1 MSQVLTKHNPKRW
14 GWKSRL
20 WLLLVIAALLT
31 LQMPALAKDE
41 PLVPQI
47 LDKGK
52 WAPATYQAVNDLI
65 AKHGVKSPG
74 YHPNKKPYVV
84 FDWDNTSI
92 MNDTEEALFVYQ
104 INHLAYKLTPEEFGR
119 VIRTNVPE
127 GPFAE
132 GYKNADGRQVTLDA
146 IATDLVND
154 YQFLYANYRGLSGTK
169 SLEEVT
175 ATEQFQDFRA
185 KLFFLYEAINETHST
200 SIGYPWVLYLFT
212 NMTVDEVQKLAEASN
227 DLALGMAIQTET
239 WTSPK
244 ARAGKAGV
252 VTASHTTGLRLTS
265 EVSNLMNTF
274 RSNGIDVYIVSAS
287 LEDVVRVFATLPK
300 YGYGLPSEN
309 VIGMRLAMKNG
320 LITNQYQADYPI
332 TVGHGKTEV
341 ILSMLEK
348 KYGYGPIFIAGDSN
362 GDFEMM
368 TELDSVKLALVI
380 NRVKG
385 GKIGQQ
391 ATKAA
396 EQLGKANP
404 TVVLQGRDE
413 NTGMWIPSEQTI
425 KLGGSEPQLLT
436 K

>member
-1 MSQVLTKHNPKRW
+1 MSQVQTKHSQW
-14 GWKSRL
+14 
-20 WLLLVIAALLT
+20 WLTILMVVALFAV
-31 LQMPALAKDE
+31 QMPASAKDA
-41 PLVPQI
+41 VSDAQV

-52 WAPATYQAVNDLI
+52 WAPATYQAVNELI
-65 AKHGVKSPG
+65 TKHGVKSPS
-74 YHPNKKPYVV
+74 YNPDKKPYVV

-104 INHLAYKLTPEEFGR
+104 INHLAYKLTPEEFGK

-127 GPFAE
+127 GPFAD
-132 GYKNADGRQVTLDA
+132 GYKSADGKQVTLDA
-146 IATDLVND
+146 IAADLESD
-154 YQFLYANYRGLSGTK
+154 YKFLYENYKGLKGTK

-175 ATEQFQDFRA
+175 ATESFLDFRT

-212 NMTVDEVQKLAEASN
+212 NMTVDEVHKLAESSN
-227 DLALGMAIQTET
+227 DVALGMAIQTET

-244 ARAGKAGV
+244 ALAGKAGV

-265 EVSNLMNTF
+265 EVGNLMNTF
-274 RSNGIDVYIVSAS
+274 RSNGIDVYVVSAS

-300 YGYGLPSEN
+300 YGYNLPSEN
-309 VIGMRLAMKNG
+309 VIGMRLAIENG
-320 LITNQYQADYPI
+320 LITNKYQANYPI

-341 ILSMLEK
+341 IQSVLEK
-348 KYGYGPIFIAGDSN
+348 RYGHGPIFIAGDSN

-368 TELDSVKLALVI
+368 TEQKSVKLALVV

-391 ATKAA
+391 AAKAA
-396 EQLGKANP
+396 EQLGKNNP
-404 TVVLQGRDE
+404 SVVLQGRDE
-413 NTGMWIPSEQTI
+413 NTGMWIPTEQTI
-425 KLGGSEPQLLT
+425 KLGKSDPQLIS

>member
-1 MSQVLTKHNPKRW
+1 MSQVQTKHSQW
-14 GWKSRL
+14 
-20 WLLLVIAALLT
+20 WLTILMVVALFAV
-31 LQMPALAKDE
+31 QMPASAKDA
-41 PLVPQI
+41 VSDAQV

-52 WAPATYQAVNDLI
+52 WAPATYQAVNELI
-65 AKHGVKSPG
+65 TKHGVKSPS
-74 YHPNKKPYVV
+74 YNPDKKPYVV

-104 INHLAYKLTPEEFGR
+104 INHLAYKLTPEEFGK

-127 GPFAE
+127 GPFAD
-132 GYKNADGRQVTLDA
+132 GYKNADGKQVTLDA
-146 IATDLVND
+146 IAADLESD
-154 YQFLYANYRGLSGTK
+154 YKFLYENYKGLKGTK

-175 ATEQFQDFRA
+175 ATESFLDFRT

-212 NMTVDEVQKLAEASN
+212 NMTVDDVHKLAEASN
-227 DLALGMAIQTET
+227 DVALGMAIQTET

-244 ARAGKAGV
+244 ALAGKAGV
-252 VTASHTTGLRLTS
+252 VTTSHTTGLRLTS
-265 EVSNLMNTF
+265 EVGNLMNTF
-274 RSNGIDVYIVSAS
+274 RSNGIDVYVVSAS

-300 YGYGLPSEN
+300 YGYNLPSEN
-309 VIGMRLAMKNG
+309 VIGMRLAIENG
-320 LITNQYQADYPI
+320 LITNKYQANYPI

-341 ILSMLEK
+341 IQSVLEK
-348 KYGYGPIFIAGDSN
+348 RYGHGPIFIAGDSN

-368 TELDSVKLALVI
+368 TEQKSVKLALVV

-391 ATKAA
+391 AAKAA
-396 EQLGKANP
+396 EQLGKNNP
-404 TVVLQGRDE
+404 SVVLQGRDE
-413 NTGMWIPSEQTI
+413 NTGMWIPTEQTI
-425 KLGGSEPQLLT
+425 KLGKSDPQLIS

>member
-1 MSQVLTKHNPKRW
+1 MSQVLTKRSPW
-14 GWKSRL
+14 
-20 WLLLVIAALLT
+20 WLAILMIAALLAVQ
-31 LQMPALAKDE
+31 LPAMAKDAYPE
-41 PLVPQI
+41 AQVQV

-52 WAPATYQAVNDLI
+52 WAPATYQAVNELI
-65 AKHGVKSPG
+65 EKHGVKSPS
-74 YHPNKKPYVV
+74 YNPNKKPYVI

-104 INHLAYKLTPEEFGR
+104 INHLAYKLTPEEFSK

-127 GPFAE
+127 GPFAD
-132 GYKNADGRQVTLDA
+132 GYKNADGGQVTLDA
-146 IATDLVND
+146 IASDLVSD
-154 YQFLYANYRGLSGTK
+154 YQYLYDSYKGLAGTK

-175 ATEQFQDFRA
+175 ATEPFYDFRT

-212 NMTVDEVQKLAEASN
+212 NMTVDEVHKLAEASN
-227 DLALGMAIQTET
+227 DASLGMAIETET

-244 ARAGKAGV
+244 ALAGKAGV
-252 VTASHTTGLRLTS
+252 VTVSHTTGLRLTS
-265 EVSNLMNTF
+265 EVANLMNTF
-274 RSNGIDVYIVSAS
+274 RSNGIDVYVVSAS

-300 YGYGLPSEN
+300 YGYNLPSEN
-309 VIGMRLAMKNG
+309 VIGMRLAIENG
-320 LITNQYQADYPI
+320 LITNKYQAHYPI

-341 ILSMLEK
+341 IQSVLEK
-348 KYGYGPIFIAGDSN
+348 KYGHGPIFIAGDSN

-368 TELDSVKLALVI
+368 TEQNSVKLALVV

-391 ATKAA
+391 AAKAA
-396 EQLGKANP
+396 EQLGKNNP
-404 TVVLQGRDE
+404 SVVLQGRDE
-413 NTGMWIPSEQTI
+413 NTGMWIPTEQTI
-425 KLGGSEPQLLT
+425 RLGKSVPQLIS

>member
-1 MSQVLTKHNPKRW
+1 MSQVQTKHSQW
-14 GWKSRL
+14 
-20 WLLLVIAALLT
+20 WLTILMVVALFAV
-31 LQMPALAKDE
+31 QMPASAKDA
-41 PLVPQI
+41 VSDAQV

-52 WAPATYQAVNDLI
+52 WAPATYQAVNELI
-65 AKHGVKSPG
+65 TKHGVKSPS
-74 YHPNKKPYVV
+74 YNPDKKPYVV

-104 INHLAYKLTPEEFGR
+104 INHLAYKLTPEEFGK

-127 GPFAE
+127 GPFAD
-132 GYKNADGRQVTLDA
+132 GYKNADGKQVTLDA
-146 IATDLVND
+146 IATDLVSD
-154 YQFLYANYRGLSGTK
+154 YKFLYENYKGLKGTK

-175 ATEQFQDFRA
+175 ATEPFLDFRT

-212 NMTVDEVQKLAEASN
+212 NMTVDEVHKLADASN
-227 DLALGMAIQTET
+227 DVALGMAIQTET

-244 ARAGKAGV
+244 ALAGKAGV

-265 EVSNLMNTF
+265 EVGNLMNTF
-274 RSNGIDVYIVSAS
+274 RSNGIDVYVVSAS

-300 YGYGLPSEN
+300 YGYNLPSEN
-309 VIGMRLAMKNG
+309 VIGMRLAIENG
-320 LITNQYQADYPI
+320 LITNKYQANYPI

-341 ILSMLEK
+341 IQSVLEK
-348 KYGYGPIFIAGDSN
+348 RYGHGPIFIAGDSN

-368 TELDSVKLALVI
+368 TEQNSVKLALVV

-391 ATKAA
+391 AAKAA
-396 EQLGKANP
+396 EQLGKNNP
-404 TVVLQGRDE
+404 SVVLQGRDE
-413 NTGMWIPSEQTI
+413 NTGMWIPTEQTI
-425 KLGGSEPQLLT
+425 KLGKSDPQLIS

>member
-1 MSQVLTKHNPKRW
+1 MSQVLTKRSP
-14 GWKSRL
+14 
-20 WLLLVIAALLT
+20 WLLIVLMIVALLAV
-31 LQMPALAKDE
+31 QMPAMAKDASPE
-41 PLVPQI
+41 VQV

-52 WAPATYQAVNDLI
+52 WAPATYQAVNELI
-65 AKHGVKSPG
+65 EGHGVKSPS
-74 YHPNKKPYVV
+74 YNPNKKPYVV

-104 INHLAYKLTPEEFGR
+104 INHLAYKLTPEKFGE

-127 GPFAE
+127 GPFADS
-132 GYKNADGRQVTLDA
+132 YKNADGRQVTLDA
-146 IATDLVND
+146 IASDLVSD
-154 YQFLYANYRGLSGTK
+154 YQYLYDSYKGLGGTK

-175 ATEQFQDFRA
+175 ATVQFEDFRT

-212 NMTVDEVQKLAEASN
+212 NMTVDEVHKLAEASN
-227 DLALGMAIQTET
+227 DAGLGMALQTET

-244 ARAGKAGV
+244 ALAGKAGV
-252 VTASHTTGLRLTS
+252 VTVSHTTGLRLTS
-265 EVSNLMNTF
+265 EVANLMNTF
-274 RSNGIDVYIVSAS
+274 RSNGIDVYVVSAS

-300 YGYGLPSEN
+300 YGYNLPAEN
-309 VIGMRLAMKNG
+309 VIGMRLAIENG
-320 LITNQYQADYPI
+320 LITNKYQAGYPI

-341 ILSMLEK
+341 IQSVLEK
-348 KYGYGPIFIAGDSN
+348 KYGHGPIFIAGDSN

-368 TELDSVKLALVI
+368 TEQNSVKLALVV

-391 ATKAA
+391 AAKAA

-404 TVVLQGRDE
+404 SVVLQGRDE
-413 NTGMWIPSEQTI
+413 NTGMWIPTEQTI
-425 KLGGSEPQLLT
+425 RLGESEPQLIS

>member
-1 MSQVLTKHNPKRW
+1 MSQVQTKRSQWWLTI
-14 GWKSRL
+14 L
-20 WLLLVIAALLT
+20 MVVALFAVH
-31 LQMPALAKDE
+31 MPASAKDAL
-41 PLVPQI
+41 PDAQV

-52 WAPATYQAVNDLI
+52 WAPATYQAVNELI
-65 AKHGVKSPG
+65 TKHGVKSPS
-74 YHPNKKPYVV
+74 YHPDKKPYVV

-104 INHLAYKLTPEEFGR
+104 INHLAYKLTPDEFGK

-127 GPFAE
+127 GPFAD
-132 GYKNADGRQVTLDA
+132 GYKNTDGEQVTLDA
-146 IATDLVND
+146 IATDLVSD
-154 YQFLYANYRGLSGTK
+154 YKFLYENYKGLKGTK

-175 ATEQFQDFRA
+175 ATESFADFRT

-212 NMTVDEVQKLAEASN
+212 NMTVDEVHKLAEASN
-227 DLALGMAIQTET
+227 DVSLGMAIQTET

-244 ARAGKAGV
+244 ALAGKTGV

-265 EVSNLMNTF
+265 EVGNLMNTF
-274 RSNGIDVYIVSAS
+274 RSNGIDVYVVSAS

-300 YGYGLPSEN
+300 YGYNLPSEN
-309 VIGMRLAMKNG
+309 VIGMRLAIENG
-320 LITNQYQADYPI
+320 LITNKYQANYPI

-341 ILSMLEK
+341 IQSVLEK
-348 KYGYGPIFIAGDSN
+348 KYGHGPIFIAGDSN

-368 TELDSVKLALVI
+368 TELHSVKLALVV
-380 NRVKG
+380 NRVKS

-391 ATKAA
+391 AAKAA
-396 EQLGKANP
+396 EQLGKTNP
-404 TVVLQGRDE
+404 SVVLQGRDE
-413 NTGMWIPSEQTI
+413 NTGMWIPTEQTI
-425 KLGGSEPQLLT
+425 KLGKSDPQLIS